1 MPNRDGAK
9 LAALARGP
17 SPFFA
22 KEKTE
27 REIAAEKRMQALCAA
42 CSEEPVEYTVPTITD
57 EQLYALGGDR
67 RVINHLNTDP
77 IACWRYPYYEYLCMR
92 KEYIQAGFSVSKEAE
107 EHLVAFLI
115 TSLDEYD
122 HEFASRFEGEELEF
136 QIERHDSYK
145 QKYIYDVYGK
155 MREEMSEKEGAK
167 AAAENEQRRLDHEEA
182 LRAEGRKQ
190 VLEAALGLVGPD
202 GKVHAIVDGYSAEG
216 RRQSIMIKNSDDP
229 IAGLL
234 SNVNLA
240 KLFGVHVNTIA
251 NWLHGASAP
260 EGFMDAHR
268 NRDYNR
274 MIAIAS
280 TYRANK
286 GKCDVMNVKELVRGM
301 SEEQIHREKV
311 EA

>member
-27 REIAAEKRMQALCAA
+27 KKIAAEKRMQALCAV

-67 RVINHLNTDP
+67 RVIDHLNTDP

-136 QIERHDSYK
+136 QIERHDSSK
-145 QKYIYDVYGK
+145 QKYIYDVYG
-155 MREEMSEKEGAK
+155 
-167 AAAENEQRRLDHEEA
+167 
-182 LRAEGRKQ
+182 
-190 VLEAALGLVGPD
+190 
-202 GKVHAIVDGYSAEG
+202 
-216 RRQSIMIKNSDDP
+216 
-229 IAGLL
+229 
-234 SNVNLA
+234 
-240 KLFGVHVNTIA
+240 
-251 NWLHGASAP
+251 
-260 EGFMDAHR
+260 
-268 NRDYNR
+268 
-274 MIAIAS
+274 
-280 TYRANK
+280 
-286 GKCDVMNVKELVRGM
+286 
-301 SEEQIHREKV
+301 
-311 EA
+311 